1 MRWLQKA
8 GTASFV
14 KFPLLIQFLLNSRD
28 FGFVQICS
36 IGGGHL
42 SREALR
48 NLPGAREGL
57 TCWCAFSSQ
66 RQPVTC
72 HNQSFSA
79 RVGDVYL

>member
-14 KFPLLIQFLLNSRD
+14 KFPFLIQFLLNSRD
-28 FGFVQICS
+28 FGFAQICS

-57 TCWCAFSSQ
+57 V
-66 RQPVTC
+66 RKYIDK
-72 HNQSFSA
+72 HGK
-79 RVGDVYL
+79 RRHGDVPSRLKGSQ